1 MGTLT
6 RGAPPRARGFTLLIV
21 LVALTMLLFGAL
33 IVMRGMFVQ
42 VATLGNIAQHQ
53 RDVQSGDLALR
64 QAEQAV
70 IQTAQSGG
78 DIPLELSAS
87 SKSWFYVPG
96 TSPWAPPG
104 ASGGANAGFWSTCQ
118 GNGTCDTLADM
129 VSTVSPAPSALPGG
143 ANALVVVVPTNLPT
157 DAYSCGNTGFTA
169 TYYDIFLHITEASGV
184 TSANT
189 ETVFK
194 LCTPSS

>member
-1 MGTLT
+1 MGALT
-6 RGAPPRARGFTLLIV
+6 PGASRRARGFTLLIV

-33 IVMRGMFVQ
+33 IVMRGMFLQ
-42 VATLGNIAQHQ
+42 VTTLGNIAQRQ
-53 RDVQSGDLALR
+53 RDVQFGDLALR
-64 QAEQAV
+64 QAEEAV

-78 DIPLELSAS
+78 NIPLELSAS
-87 SKSWFYVPG
+87 SKSWFYIPSA
-96 TSPWAPPG
+96 TPWAPPG
-104 ASGGANAGFWSTCQ
+104 ASSGANAGFWSSCQ
-118 GNGTCDTLADM
+118 GAGQCDTLSDM
-129 VSTVSPAPSALPGG
+129 VSAVSPAPAALPGG
-143 ANALVVVVPTNLPT
+143 TQALVVVVPTNLPT

-169 TYYDIFLHITEASGV
+169 TYYDIFLHITESSGV